1 MKSSE
6 TQQKRQASRNLIV
19 LLSSNLFLAFKI
31 TLQKMMAGKMMLTSN
46 CGPLYYKKVREAFKK
61 GRTEGR
67 R

>member
-6 TQQKRQASRNLIV
+6 IQQNRQASRNLI
-19 LLSSNLFLAFKI
+19 LSFNLFLAFKI
-31 TLQKMMAGKMMLTSN
+31 TLQKMMAGKMMLTPN